1 VPIVSWRVLLLA
13 ALAQFVV
20 PAIVAAAPV
29 EQTTHQPVPI
39 ISGTPASLQ
48 LPHGLPAFPPPDF
61 ACTDFE
67 VRSSMP
73 VALEVTVTSTGLG
86 PATFSM
92 PSVALPC
99 DQAAPGEQAVLQL
112 LSVDQTGQHLRLRIP
127 RTAFSDSVGT
137 VDGRI
142 RVYTPEQAV
151 IDIPLRLENQN
162 TTSWTTFWTIL
173 ASVSGFALSGVGGAL
188 IGLFV
193 WLWQQQRQRENAEQA
208 EFERYV
214 DGDFR
219 QLDFYFKQA
228 FKDTLSTYANDPSEL
243 ALQIQADMNKKGFL
257 EKIPHRQSQ
266 QLRLAFA
273 SASLQEYSRVLARI
287 FPAWQGDIKTA
298 ALDMPKK
305 QPVGA

>member
-1 VPIVSWRVLLLA
+1 
-13 ALAQFVV
+13 
-20 PAIVAAAPV
+20 
-29 EQTTHQPVPI
+29 
-39 ISGTPASLQ
+39 
-48 LPHGLPAFPPPDF
+48 
-61 ACTDFE
+61 
-67 VRSSMP
+67 
-73 VALEVTVTSTGLG
+73 
-86 PATFSM
+86 
-92 PSVALPC
+92 
-99 DQAAPGEQAVLQL
+99 
-112 LSVDQTGQHLRLRIP
+112 
-127 RTAFSDSVGT
+127 
-137 VDGRI
+137 
-142 RVYTPEQAV
+142 
-151 IDIPLRLENQN
+151 
-162 TTSWTTFWTIL
+162 
-173 ASVSGFALSGVGGAL
+173 
-188 IGLFV
+188 
-193 WLWQQQRQRENAEQA
+193 
-208 EFERYV
+208 V